1 MSGCNEQLINSSSK
15 WIDIVSIT
23 VLANSYRSLKLY
35 TSSIS
40 VLLTNISEIQR
51 WFSTSSINSTAR
63 TVPNK
68 SWYSNVDQKMA
79 TYWFMTRVT
88 IVRRVNVTHTWQW
101 FWDFDSHEHHDWCL
115 VDSISLIPF
124 DVEISL
130 YHSRIGFRALH
141 LYSAKLLTRN

>member
-1 MSGCNEQLINSSSK
+1 MDRHCINYSVGQFISVTQIIYLINFCLINEYK
-15 WIDIVSIT
+15 WDSTVVLVQVPSTLLHVLFRIKRDI
-23 VLANSYRSLKLY
+23 
-35 TSSIS
+35 
-40 VLLTNISEIQR
+40 
-51 WFSTSSINSTAR
+51 
-63 TVPNK
+63 
-68 SWYSNVDQKMA
+68 QKMA

-130 YHSRIGFRALH
+130 YHSRIWFHWRFRALH

>member
-1 MSGCNEQLINSSSK
+1 MDRHCINYSVGQFISVTQIIYLINFCLINEYK
-15 WIDIVSIT
+15 WDST
-23 VLANSYRSLKLY
+23 V
-35 TSSIS
+35 
-40 VLLTNISEIQR
+40 VLVQVP
-51 WFSTSSINSTAR
+51 STLLHVLFR
-63 TVPNK
+63 DNK
-68 SWYSNVDQKMA
+68 TWYSNVDQKMA